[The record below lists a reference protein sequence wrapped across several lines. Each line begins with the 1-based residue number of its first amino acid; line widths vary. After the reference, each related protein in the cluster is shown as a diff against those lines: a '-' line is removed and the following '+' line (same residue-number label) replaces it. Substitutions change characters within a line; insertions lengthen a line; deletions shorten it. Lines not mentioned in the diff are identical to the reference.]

1 MIRINNT
8 STSKEIQK
16 ILQKKI
22 KNNTKFVDE
31 INQYLHNKGVEL
43 IKRYDVITAILL
55 DNENNH
61 PGCPLS
67 RWRLSGYEKS

>member
-1 MIRINNT
+1 MLNGCGRLNGDG
-8 STSKEIQK
+8 SF
-16 ILQKKI
+16 
-22 KNNTKFVDE
+22 FVFRDE
-31 INQYLHNKGVEL
+31 YLHNKGVEL

-67 RWRLSGYEKS
+67 RWRLSGYEKR

>member
-1 MIRINNT
+1 MFDRNPKDT
-8 STSKEIQK
+8 TKFLK
-16 ILQKKI
+16 I
-22 KNNTKFVDE
+22 NTKFVDE

-55 DNENNH
+55 NNENNH